1 MVTNGHGTVTCAS
14 FLKVFNNF
22 RTSFWN
28 RLAATRGK
36 EGFPLYR
43 YIGISTQ
50 QSVSPH
56 RRRDLNSSVESLY
69 KAPNLLD
76 GNPLGISVQ
85 VPYRGQSCSVGL
97 TLSYFLLNAPPF
109 PLNFPVFPLI
119 HFLGFLLSS
128 CCRIAFFPFLLIRR
142 SKYFCFGDSILTLN
156 DRIVSLAVWRDN
168 EICIIHQHLI
178 FFFLV
183 ISSHTRRTNYH
194 LLW

>member
-28 RLAATRGK
+28 RLAASRGK

-109 PLNFPVFPLI
+109 QLNFSVFPLI
-119 HFLGFLLSS
+119 HFLGFFLSS
-128 CCRIAFFPFLLIRR
+128 RCRIAFFPFLLIIRR
-142 SKYFCFGDSILTLN
+142 TIIQIFYFGDSILRFN
-156 DRIVSLAVWRDN
+156 DRIVSSVVRKDN
-168 EICIIHQHLI
+168 EICMINQRLACNIESHSRNYY
-178 FFFLV
+178 FL
-183 ISSHTRRTNYH
+183 
-194 LLW
+194 